1 MKVFSITTLAAVAMA
16 QKGNTMFLDEETKC
30 DNFGGKFDK
39 IKGMKSVCTANKGPV
54 QKKWRCNLKCS
65 NGNENVWSVRPI
77 KCKVKN
83 HPDSSSFDPNE
94 DTIYKWR
101 PNQIRNAGSLCDE
114 KEECENIRDK
124 YNVSNKL
131 LSWTKT
137 QVNDRQIQFDFEC
150 ADWTNKENG
159 KVFEMYPYPVSKAT
173 CTCNYNKPSNI
184 RCKWSKIKKSI
195 VRCVRKDRPK
205 GQHGNDDYYYEDM
218 YSYDY

>member
-1 MKVFSITTLAAVAMA
+1 MKVFSIATLATVALA
-16 QKGNTMFLDEETKC
+16 QKGTMFLDEDVEC

-39 IKGMKSVCTANKGPV
+39 IKGMKPVCNANKGPV

-65 NGNENVWSVRPI
+65 NGNENVWSIRPI

-83 HPDSSSFDPNE
+83 HSESSKYDDSQP
-94 DTIYKWR
+94 TVYKWK
-101 PNQIRNAGSLCDE
+101 PNQIKGADSLCDE
-114 KEECENIRDK
+114 KEECGNIRDQ

-137 QVNDRQIQFDFEC
+137 QVTDRQTLFEFSC
-150 ADWTNKENG
+150 ADWENKEND
-159 KVFEMYPYPVSKAT
+159 KVFEMHPYPVTSAT

-205 GQHGNDDYYYEDM
+205 GQHENDEYYYEDM